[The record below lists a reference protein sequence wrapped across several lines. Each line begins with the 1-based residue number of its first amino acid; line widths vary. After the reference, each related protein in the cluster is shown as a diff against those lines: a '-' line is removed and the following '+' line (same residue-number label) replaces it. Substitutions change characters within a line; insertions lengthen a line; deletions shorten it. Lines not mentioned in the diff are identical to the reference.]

1 MSRFSSLEIV
11 MVSMNNVDDFR
22 KSFQGI
28 KELLSSHFRV
38 IVVDSSTTSEIAEES
53 NRLIDSG
60 ENIRYAWE
68 EPQGIYHAMN
78 TGISLCKDSS
88 LVWFLNPG
96 DLITK
101 PSLILELV
109 DLINTSDSIWG
120 YGLAS
125 YDNDSLISPTL
136 FPRIL
141 ENNIRTLFNGELQIS
156 HQSML
161 VSKEILVNLGMFNSN
176 YQIAAD
182 FDFQLKLIANHPP
195 QILAKHMII
204 VDTTGVSHN
213 QQIRTL
219 FESFIIRLKRKEF
232 STVKTTWWF
241 LISVAHRIKKSR
253 RLRLNRAN

>member
-1 MSRFSSLEIV
+1 MPRFSSLEIV
-11 MVSMNNVDDFR
+11 MVSKNNIDDFR

-28 KELLSSHFRV
+28 KDLLSSNFRG
-38 IVVDSSTTSEIAEES
+38 IVVDSSTTSEIAEEA

-60 ENIRYAWE
+60 ENILYAWE

-78 TGISLCKDSS
+78 TGISLCKDGS

-96 DLITK
+96 DRLTN
-101 PSLILELV
+101 PSLIFELV
-109 DLINTSDSIWG
+109 NLIESSDSIWG

-125 YDNDSLISPTL
+125 YDKGSLTSPRL

-141 ENNIRTLFNGELQIS
+141 ENNIQTLFSGELQIS

-161 VSKEILVNLGMFNSN
+161 VSKEVLIDLGMFDSRF
-176 YQIAAD
+176 QIAAD
-182 FDFQLKLIANHPP
+182 FDFQLKLLAQYSP

-204 VDTTGVSHN
+204 VDTTGVSHS

-219 FESFIIRLKRKEF
+219 FESFIIRLKQKEF
-232 STVKTTWWF
+232 STLKASYW
-241 LISVAHRIKKSR
+241 LIFTVANRIKSSR
-253 RLRLNRAN
+253 RLRLHRAN

>member
-1 MSRFSSLEIV
+1 MSKLSSLEIV
-11 MVSMNNVDDFR
+11 MVSMNNIDDFR
-22 KSFQGI
+22 NSFQRI
-28 KELLSSHFRV
+28 KGLLSSHSRV
-38 IVVDSSTTSEIAEES
+38 IVVDSSSTREILEES

-60 ENIRYAWE
+60 ENILYAWE

-78 TGISLCKDSS
+78 TGIGLCKDGS

-96 DLITK
+96 DRLTN

-109 DLINTSDSIWG
+109 DLIDTNDSMWG

-125 YDNDSLISPTL
+125 YDNDSLTSPTL

-141 ENNIRTLFNGELQIS
+141 ENNIQTLFSGELQIS

-161 VSKEILVNLGMFNSN
+161 VSKEVLVNLGMFNSN

-182 FDFQLKLIANHPP
+182 FDFQLKLITNYPP

-204 VDTTGVSHN
+204 VDTTGVSHS

-232 STVKTTWWF
+232 STVKATWWF
-241 LISVAHRIKKSR
+241 LINVAHRIKTSR